1 MASTNKTDIYTD
13 LARMS
18 AMLLAALFA
27 LMAFL
32 LVVGVQ
38 NPKNSIETLLYVVM
52 GSLGLNLVL
61 FVAGNLLAERSQRL
75 FELSREKGAKE
86 TLKPKVSKFSNLFS
100 KFRVVQQ
107 LVFVVSI
114 VAVVWLAV
122 ALTHFLF
129 KPAPP
134 APQPSGASSQQQ
146 APAESAEDHAKESA
160 PQPTQ

>member
-1 MASTNKTDIYTD
+1 MTNKNDVYTE

-38 NPKNSIETLLYVVM
+38 NPKNNVETLLYVVT
-52 GSLGLNLVL
+52 GSLGFNLVL

-75 FELSREKGAKE
+75 LELSREKGAKE
-86 TLKPKVSKFSNLFS
+86 TLKPQAGKFSNLLG
-100 KFRVVQQ
+100 KFRIFQQ
-107 LVFVVSI
+107 LAFVLSI

-122 ALTHFLF
+122 ALTQFFF

-146 APAESAEDHAKESA
+146 APGESAEEHAKEGS